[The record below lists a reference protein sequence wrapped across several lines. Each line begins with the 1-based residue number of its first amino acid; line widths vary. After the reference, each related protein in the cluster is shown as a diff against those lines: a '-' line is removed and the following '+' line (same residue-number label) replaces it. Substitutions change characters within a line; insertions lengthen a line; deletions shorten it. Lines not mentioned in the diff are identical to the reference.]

1 MAIFESPYGG
11 IAPSDLSITERVFA
25 GLEGRMDA
33 ICLIDGITGAALTG
47 AELVDQVKRLAGGLT
62 ANGLGAGVTVAI
74 MAPNMP
80 DYCVAFHGVT
90 WAGGTV
96 TPVNPSYTSYEVRH
110 QLQDAGATV
119 LITAP
124 ACLEVARAAV
134 ADTGVETIILMG
146 GEGGGDV
153 FPHAQPLS
161 AFMGEALEAQA
172 PVDLDKHP
180 AALPYSSGTTGL
192 PKGVILT
199 HRNMST
205 NVDQILEVFQ
215 IEPGEPTVV
224 FLPFFHIY
232 GLNALLNPYLA
243 AGGVIITMPRFDL
256 ELFLRLT
263 QDHSASRMFV
273 APPVAIALA
282 QHPLVDDFDLSK
294 LSSVFSAAAPLGEDA
309 AAALAKRLN
318 VQVLQGYG
326 MTELSPASHLMS
338 LKTARAGAV
347 GLSLPGTQSRIVD
360 PETGADKGV
369 DEEGELW
376 VKGAQVML
384 GYLNNAEA
392 TAATLDSDGWLKTG
406 DLACFDADGYLY
418 IRDRLKELI
427 KYKGFQ
433 VAPAELE
440 DVLLSH
446 PLIADAAVI
455 GVPDDEAGELP
466 AAFVVKA
473 AGQEITAEAV
483 MVHAAERLANYKHIR
498 HVTFM
503 DAIPK
508 SASGKILRRELRDG
522 LKAG

>member
-1 MAIFESPYGG
+1 MAVFESTYGD
-11 IAPSDLSITERVFA
+11 ITPSTLTITERVFA
-25 GLEGRMDA
+25 GLEGRIDA
-33 ICLIDGITGAALTG
+33 VCLVDGVTGASLTG

-62 ANGLGAGVTVAI
+62 ARGLGAGVTVAI

-96 TPVNPSYTSYEVRH
+96 TPVNPSYTAYEVKH

-124 ACLEVARAAV
+124 ACLDVARAA
-134 ADTGVETIILMG
+134 AAESNVETIILMG

-153 FPHAQPLS
+153 FPLNAMMGDPLES
-161 AFMGEALEAQA
+161 QVQ
-172 PVDLDKHP
+172 VDLDMHP

-199 HRNMST
+199 HRSMST
-205 NVDQILEVFQ
+205 NIDQILEVFQ
-215 IEPGEPTVV
+215 ILPGEPTVV

-243 AGGVIITMPRFDL
+243 AGGLIITMPRFDL
-256 ELFLRLT
+256 EMFLRLT
-263 QDHSASRMFV
+263 QDCAAPRMFV
-273 APPVAIALA
+273 APPVAIALS
-282 QHPLVDDFDLSK
+282 QHPLVDEFDMSK
-294 LSSVFSAAAPLGEDA
+294 LNSIFSAAAPLGEDA
-309 AAALAKRLN
+309 AAACANRLN

-338 LKTARAGAV
+338 LQTVRTGAV
-347 GLSLPGTQSRIVD
+347 GLSLPGTRSRIVD
-360 PETGADKGV
+360 PETGADKGI

-376 VKGAQVML
+376 VQGAQVML
-384 GYLNNAEA
+384 GYLNNPEA

-446 PLIADAAVI
+446 PGIADAAVI

-466 AAFVVKA
+466 AAFIVQA
-473 AGQEITAEAV
+473 AGQSLTPEAV
-483 MVHAAERLANYKHIR
+483 MAHAAERLANYKHIR
-498 HVTFM
+498 QVTFL

-522 LKAG
+522 LVKA

>member
-1 MAIFESPYGG
+1 MMGDP
-11 IAPSDLSITERVFA
+11 
-25 GLEGRMDA
+25 LE
-33 ICLIDGITGAALTG
+33 
-47 AELVDQVKRLAGGLT
+47 K
-62 ANGLGAGVTVAI
+62 
-74 MAPNMP
+74 
-80 DYCVAFHGVT
+80 
-90 WAGGTV
+90 
-96 TPVNPSYTSYEVRH
+96 
-110 QLQDAGATV
+110 
-119 LITAP
+119 
-124 ACLEVARAAV
+124 
-134 ADTGVETIILMG
+134 
-146 GEGGGDV
+146 
-153 FPHAQPLS
+153 
-161 AFMGEALEAQA
+161 QA
-172 PVDLDKHP
+172 PVDLDTHP

-192 PKGVILT
+192 SKGVILT
-199 HRNMST
+199 HRSMST

-243 AGGVIITMPRFDL
+243 AGGLIITMPRFDL

-263 QDHSASRMFV
+263 QDHAAPRMFV

-282 QHPLVDDFDLSK
+282 QHPLVDAFDMSK
-294 LSSVFSAAAPLGEDA
+294 LHSIFSAAAPLGEDA
-309 AAALAKRLN
+309 AAACAKRLN

-338 LKTARAGAV
+338 LKTVRAGAV
-347 GLSLPGTQSRIVD
+347 GLSLPGTRSRIVD

-376 VKGAQVML
+376 VQGAQVML
-384 GYLNNAEA
+384 GYLNNPEA
-392 TAATLDSDGWLKTG
+392 TAATLDGEGWLKTG

-446 PLIADAAVI
+446 PSIADAAVI

-466 AAFVVKA
+466 AAFVVIA
-473 AGQEITAEAV
+473 TGQSLTSEAV
-483 MVHAAERLANYKHIR
+483 MAHAAESLANYKHIR
-498 HVTFM
+498 QVTFM

-522 LKAG
+522 LANG

>member
-1 MAIFESPYGG
+1 MAVFESPYGD
-11 IAPSDLSITERVFA
+11 IAPSTLTITERVFA

-33 ICLIDGITGAALTG
+33 VCLIDGATGASLTG

-62 ANGLGAGVTVAI
+62 ARGLGAGVIVAI

-96 TPVNPSYTSYEVRH
+96 TPVNPSYTSYEVKH

-124 ACLEVARAAV
+124 ACLKVARAA
-134 ADTGVETIILMG
+134 AAESSVETIILMG

-153 FPHAQPLS
+153 FPLS
-161 AFMGEALEAQA
+161 AMMGDPLEKQA
-172 PVDLDKHP
+172 PVDLDTHP

-199 HRNMST
+199 HRSMST

-243 AGGVIITMPRFDL
+243 AGGLIITMPRFDL

-263 QDHSASRMFV
+263 QDHAAPRMFV

-282 QHPLVDDFDLSK
+282 QHPLVDAFDMSK
-294 LSSVFSAAAPLGEDA
+294 LHSIFSAAAPLGEDA
-309 AAALAKRLN
+309 AAACAKRLN

-338 LKTARAGAV
+338 LKTVRAGAV
-347 GLSLPGTQSRIVD
+347 GLSLPGTRSRIVD

-376 VKGAQVML
+376 VQGAQVML
-384 GYLNNAEA
+384 GYLNNPEA
-392 TAATLDSDGWLKTG
+392 TAATLDGEGWLKTG

-446 PLIADAAVI
+446 PSIADAAVI

-466 AAFVVKA
+466 AAFVVIA
-473 AGQEITAEAV
+473 TGQSLTSEAV
-483 MVHAAERLANYKHIR
+483 MAHAAERLANYKHIR
-498 HVTFM
+498 QVTFM

-522 LKAG
+522 LANG

>member
-1 MAIFESPYGG
+1 MAVFESLYDDIP
-11 IAPSDLSITERVFA
+11 PSALTITERVFA

-33 ICLIDGITGAALTG
+33 VCMIDGVTGASLTG

-62 ANGLGAGVTVAI
+62 AKGFGAGVTAAI

-80 DYCVAFHGVT
+80 DYCVAFHGIA

-96 TPVNPSYTSYEVRH
+96 TPVNPTYTSYEVTH
-110 QLQDAGATV
+110 QLKDAGATL

-124 ACLEVARAAV
+124 ACYEVAKAA
-134 ADTGVETIILMG
+134 AAEAGVETIIMLG
-146 GEGGGDV
+146 GSGEGGGDV
-153 FPHAQPLS
+153 FPLATM
-161 AFMGEALEAQA
+161 MGEPLETQA
-172 PVDLDKHP
+172 PVDLDMHP
-180 AALPYSSGTTGL
+180 ASLPYSSGTTGL

-199 HRNMST
+199 HRSMST

-243 AGGVIITMPRFDL
+243 AGGLIITMPRFDL
-256 ELFLRLT
+256 EMFLRLC
-263 QDHSASRMFV
+263 QDHRTPRMFV

-282 QHPLVDDFDLSK
+282 QHPLVDQFDLSA
-294 LSSVFSAAAPLGEDA
+294 LTSVFSAAAPLGEDTA
-309 AAALAKRLN
+309 AACAKRLN
-318 VQVLQGYG
+318 AHVLQGYG

-338 LKTARAGAV
+338 LKTIRAGAV
-347 GLSLPGTQSRIVD
+347 GLSLPGTRSRIVD
-360 PETGADKGV
+360 PDSGADLDV

-376 VKGAQVML
+376 VQGAQVML
-384 GYLNNAEA
+384 GYLNNPEA
-392 TAATLDSDGWLKTG
+392 TAQTLDSDGWLRTG

-446 PLIADAAVI
+446 PGIADAAVI

-466 AAFVVKA
+466 AAFVVQA
-473 AGQEITAEAV
+473 AGHVLTPDAV
-483 MVHAAERLANYKHIR
+483 MAHAAERLANYKHIR
-498 HVTFM
+498 QVTFL

-522 LKAG
+522 LAKA